1 MGLGVLLTMYL
12 FVNNSAG
19 DVPEIIVHYSKGSHR
34 LI

>member
-19 DVPEIIVHYSKGSHR
+19 DMPEITVQYSKGSHR